1 MRLFLL
7 NYKYLDIKNLSQKRY
22 KNNIKSKLFLK
33 ILLLSIIL
41 IIIGLTIWLIY
52 GEVDVIIK
60 ANGVIQ
66 NEENISYIYSIKG
79 GYLDYIIP
87 PKNQIVRKGELLFSL
102 SNQELLKR
110 KRYLKNKLKLL
121 ELKISDLQVIKRFI
135 REKDISIKLNTQLF
149 QNELTVIKGK
159 LKYYKYNIKLKK
171 DKYKK
176 LKKFE
181 GLSITKNRLINEKK
195 QIENLEYELKEYK
208 QNKLVELEKRISSLE
223 DAIITKKI
231 ELDKIYSDI
240 KKYKI
245 CAPIEGKIEYLNK
258 YNTGDYIPGGVK
270 VMKIIPKTQ
279 NKYIVDL
286 IIENKDILKLNKG
299 DEVVY
304 KIASF
309 PYKEHGT
316 ARGRILKINS
326 DTTKLNDNNYIYKV
340 KASIKNFL
348 EKGSNKKYVTYKN
361 GMLTKASIVV
371 RKRKIIY
378 YILEKLDFINTGVF

>member
-41 IIIGLTIWLIY
+41 IIIGLSIWLIY

-102 SNQELLKR
+102 SNQELLKN

-159 LKYYKYNIKLKK
+159 LKYYKYNIK
-171 DKYKK
+171 
-176 LKKFE
+176 
-181 GLSITKNRLINEKK
+181 
-195 QIENLEYELKEYK
+195 
-208 QNKLVELEKRISSLE
+208 
-223 DAIITKKI
+223 
-231 ELDKIYSDI
+231 
-240 KKYKI
+240 
-245 CAPIEGKIEYLNK
+245 
-258 YNTGDYIPGGVK
+258 
-270 VMKIIPKTQ
+270 
-279 NKYIVDL
+279 
-286 IIENKDILKLNKG
+286 
-299 DEVVY
+299 
-304 KIASF
+304 
-309 PYKEHGT
+309 
-316 ARGRILKINS
+316 
-326 DTTKLNDNNYIYKV
+326 
-340 KASIKNFL
+340 
-348 EKGSNKKYVTYKN
+348 
-361 GMLTKASIVV
+361 
-371 RKRKIIY
+371 
-378 YILEKLDFINTGVF
+378 